1 MKRLNSIS
9 LFRIILLLVIST
21 VFNNIWTLIGSIT
34 VLTVFNYKET
44 VVYLSAISILYLS
57 YKLQNTE
64 LFLSLDIINPVT
76 AFLKNRIL
84 AYKDETQNILKTIL
98 FNEYDYSNIYNLSY
112 GLTSYYLV
120 KTVGRKKTIYGFILL
135 VIFSLMFGFNRKYL
149 IFLSDSLLKRFINDT
164 RNRNI
169 ISIFMILII
178 GPDIIHDKSLFIVLL
193 IKMFF
198 LFKSEISFEMY
209 LFIVESILFGYT
221 DLITLFFFKYLIL
234 IRAFIYISSII
245 VLLIPSL
252 ENVYLRLIELYS
264 FINNSLTIKINGSL
278 NVISLIFII
287 CFIYVFKIR
296 NSYIQ
301 ITLVSLYLIF
311 NLNVPYTSVS
321 FIDVG
326 QGDSILIRDSFN
338 RNVTLIDTGSK
349 YSYYKLEKYL
359 KGKSIRNID
368 YLVVTHEDED
378 HSGNINNLKND
389 FSIKE
394 TVVDGK
400 DICSG
405 DIILKYLNLGEYDN
419 DNDNSFVYF
428 TDINGIS
435 FLFTG
440 DISRNAELSYIEKY
454 GYSAD
459 ILKVSHHGSDTA
471 SSNLFISTVLPEISV
486 ISTNGKYNHPSQ
498 KTLNTLEN
506 YISKTLI
513 TKEEGNIEFI
523 FLYRLCIVKTNS
535 EWFVII

>member
-1 MKRLNSIS
+1 LKRLNSIS